1 MLNIIRAEKFCAGDI
16 RDADQCV
23 AGHMRIVV
31 DSIRN
36 AIPSTNSIYL
46 AGGFGRGEGTVE
58 KIANQWRPLNDYDI
72 WVVADHFTE
81 LEIKSMHYLK
91 SNLANQFHIDYV
103 DVAYITRNEL
113 RELSPTI
120 EHYELLEYATLLW
133 GAEARSEAPKY
144 GPEDISKYEFVRLIC
159 NRAAGILTALLPE
172 RTGCATYIAN
182 QKMKAYIA
190 VGDCMVYLRGT
201 YCVLYS
207 ERCRQ
212 LLNIFKQQ
220 DLAMHFTKEE
230 QEDITKAYRRKLN
243 DPTHGFDPSLESA
256 AKVLQKAYTLLAMR
270 VGEQRVPRFAT
281 AQRRF
286 RKTLLSNSVKPVSFV
301 KCLWIMLRS
310 RAGACV
316 LTPEEQRLR
325 VLLATP
331 AFIAKCSKL
340 NVIFAAEYFRQ
351 FWCLPRALRLPPSP
365 ISVARLWEQ
374 FCH

>member
-23 AGHMRIVV
+23 AGHMRMAV

-36 AIPSTNSIYL
+36 AIPSTKSIYL

-58 KIANQWRPLNDYDI
+58 KIGNQWRPLNDYDI

-81 LEIKSMHYLK
+81 HEIKRLHYLK
-91 SNLANQFHIDYV
+91 SDLAKKFHIDYV
-103 DVAYITRNEL
+103 DLAYITRNQL
-113 RELSPTI
+113 REVSPTI
-120 EHYELLEYATLLW
+120 EHYELLECAMLLW

-144 GPEDISKYEFVRLIC
+144 GQQDIVKYEFVRLIC
-159 NRAAGILTALLPE
+159 NRAAGMLTALLPE

-190 VGDCMVYLRGT
+190 VGDCMVYLRGA
-201 YCVLYS
+201 YCGLYS

-212 LLNIFKQQ
+212 LHNIFKQQ
-220 DLAMHFTKEE
+220 DLAIYFTKEE
-230 QEDITKAYRRKLN
+230 QKDITKAYRRKLN
-243 DPTHGFDPSLESA
+243 DPNHGFDPSLESA
-256 AKVLQKAYTLLAMR
+256 AKVLLKAYALLAMR

-286 RKTLLSNSVKPVSFV
+286 RKTLLPNSVKPVSFV
-301 KCLWIMLRS
+301 KCFWTMLRS

-325 VLLATP
+325 VLLAIP
-331 AFIAKCSKL
+331 FFVAKRSKL
-340 NVIFAAEYFRQ
+340 NLSIVAEYIRQ
-351 FWCLPRALRLPPSP
+351 FWCIPKALRLPPSP
-365 ISVARLWEQ
+365 ISVAKLWEQ